1 MIRIE
6 RLKKTYGDIRAID
19 DLSLVVEPGEV
30 FALLGPNGAGKSTTI
45 KCLIGL
51 LTPDAGR
58 LELDG
63 IDVLAQPAQARRRV
77 SYVPEVAHVYDAL
90 TPWEYLHLRGRLFEL
105 ADDKITHNA
114 ERLLRGFGLY
124 ERRDQPM
131 VAFSKGMTQKTVLA
145 SALLTEPRVLVL
157 DEPLSGLDVETTML
171 VKEVMREFARR
182 GGTLLYSSHMLD
194 VVERVADRVA
204 VIDKGTL
211 RAVGTV
217 DDLRRQAGVGGEQR
231 LEQLFAQLTGAGD
244 PVAQA
249 KALLGS

>member
-6 RLKKTYGDIRAID
+6 HLGKDYGRIRAID
-19 DLSLVVEPGEV
+19 DLTLLVEPGQV

-45 KCLIGL
+45 KCMMGL
-51 LTPDAGR
+51 LSPDRGTI
-58 LELDG
+58 ELDG
-63 IDVLAQPAQARRRV
+63 VDVRTDPARARRRV

-105 ADDKITHNA
+105 DDAAIDART

-131 VAFSKGMTQKTVLA
+131 AAFSKGMTQKTVLA
-145 SALLTEPRVLVL
+145 SALLTEPHILIL

-171 VKEVMREFARR
+171 VKEVMRQFAAR

-194 VVERVADRVA
+194 VVERIADRVA
-204 VIDKGTL
+204 VIDRGGL
-211 RAVGTV
+211 RAVGSV
-217 DDLRRQAGVGGEQR
+217 QELRQQAGADGERR
-231 LEQLFAQLTGAGD
+231 LEQLFAELTHAGD
-244 PVAQA
+244 PVARA
-249 KALLGS
+249 KELLGG

>member
-6 RLKKTYGDIRAID
+6 HLRKSYGALRAVD
-19 DLSLVVEPGEV
+19 DLSLLVQPGEV

-45 KCLIGL
+45 KCLVGL

-58 LELDG
+58 IELDG
-63 IDVLAQPAQARRRV
+63 IDVVGEPARARRRL

-90 TPWEYLHLRGRLFEL
+90 TPWEYLHLRGRLFGMED
-105 ADDKITHNA
+105 ARIAANA
-114 ERLLRGFGLY
+114 ERLLRGFGLLD
-124 ERRDQPM
+124 RRDQPM
-131 VAFSKGMTQKTVLA
+131 VAFSKGMTQKTLLA
-145 SALLTEPRVLVL
+145 CALLTEPSVLVL

-171 VKEVMREFARR
+171 VKELLREFARR
-182 GGTLLYSSHMLD
+182 QGTLLYSSHLLD

-204 VIDKGTL
+204 VIDRGRL

-217 DDLRRQAGVGGEQR
+217 DELRRQSGADGELP

-244 PVAQA
+244 PVARA
-249 KALLGS
+249 RELLGR